1 MDTPRADILNQLA
14 AGQISATEAAQRLG
28 APPKAN
34 EPSHPASQHWLRV
47 RVTNLET
54 GKLKVNVN
62 VPLAWVEVGMRMGAA
77 QRPELAGI
85 DFNAIVEQ
93 IRAGASGQ
101 LVEVEDLEDGERVE
115 VYVD

>member
-34 EPSHPASQHWLRV
+34 EPSRSASAHWLRV
-47 RVTNLET
+47 RVTDLET

-62 VPLAWVEVGMRMGAA
+62 VPLAWVKVGMRIGATHK
-77 QRPELAGI
+77 PELAGI
-85 DFNAIVEQ
+85 DFNEIVEQ
-93 IRAGASGQ
+93 IHAGASGK
-101 LVEVEDLEDGERVE
+101 LVEVEDIEDGERVE